1 MMGNAVVPSA
11 LAIAAAACCQLP
23 PSNITSLARDALAY
37 CIRWRFLLERLGA
50 TFPDA
55 SDCATLI
62 FFAAL

>member
-50 TFPDA
+50 T
-55 SDCATLI
+55 LI
-62 FFAAL
+62 FLASL